1 MKRAAWWIE
10 EKEIEREERR
20 RMGEENEG
28 GSAPLRSF
36 FSLAQRLTGI
46 FCRPAEDVKIALMA
60 DPKRKAVPRQVLIFF
75 PTSPC
80 LRSSNPLTFLL
91 IPSYLSHLR
100 LGLALAPRTS
110 LSTDFLEHLLLIDH
124 RLQLVDSS
132 NSSLPLSAF
141 LLFRFFS
148 IIFTS
153 PRE

>member
-1 MKRAAWWIE
+1 
-10 EKEIEREERR
+10 
-20 RMGEENEG
+20 MGEENEG

-75 PTSPC
+75 PTLPC

-100 LGLALAPRTS
+100 LALALALVPRTS

-132 NSSLPLSAF
+132 NSSLSLS
-141 LLFRFFS
+141 LDLFTLSIFFDN
-148 IIFTS
+148 FHFS
-153 PRE
+153 P